1 MTFLPP
7 CADEEAEVLLNEYVD
22 GELAPTRQPELFA
35 HLAACAGCR
44 AQFDALLAFRLA
56 ARQEPL
62 AVPASAD
69 AALFARLDQL
79 RRQSRRAPDRRRE
92 RSAVGQAL
100 RRRVSLGALLAV
112 AGMAVWVG
120 SVLAPAPA
128 PAAPDDRVV
137 EAVLEDGALYLID
150 PGVTVEAPRTARPE

>member
-1 MTFLPP
+1 MTMLSF
-7 CADEEAEVLLNEYVD
+7 CTDDEAEIRLNEYVD
-22 GELAPTRQPELFA
+22 GELDPAEQPALFG

-44 AQFDALLAFRLA
+44 HQFDALLAFRLA

-69 AALFARLDQL
+69 AALFARLDKQ
-79 RRQSRRAPDRRRE
+79 RRLSRRAPDRRAQ
-92 RSAVGQAL
+92 RSAVGHAL

-120 SVLAPAPA
+120 SVLAPTPA
-128 PAAPDDRVV
+128 PPAQEERVV
-137 EAVLEDGALYLID
+137 EAVLSDGALYLID
-150 PGVTVEAPRTARPE
+150 PGVTVEAPRAAH